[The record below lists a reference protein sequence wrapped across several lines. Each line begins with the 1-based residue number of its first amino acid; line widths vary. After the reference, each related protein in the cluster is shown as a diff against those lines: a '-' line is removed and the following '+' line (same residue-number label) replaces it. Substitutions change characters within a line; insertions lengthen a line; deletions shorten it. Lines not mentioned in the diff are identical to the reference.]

1 MMTNITYG
9 AFFSEE
15 FILDKF
21 ERLKNIKCFL
31 FDMDGTINL
40 GDEIIPGME
49 GFFDKLT
56 AAGRKYYLLT
66 NNSSRSHEH
75 YVQKMNRLGVP
86 VTRNEVLIS
95 TDAFTNWMNKKKPGA
110 KLFVLGTPQLLK
122 IIGDAGFVLT
132 NTLEEGADY
141 VVVGFDQTLTYERL
155 TIACRLIDKGV
166 PYVATHPDVRCPIE
180 DGEFIPDT
188 GAMIELIKT
197 ATGKAPEVICGKP
210 FVHMVDVAL
219 DKTGFKKEE
228 IAMVGD
234 RLATDIAFGL
244 NNDILSIMV
253 LTGEATMEDVE
264 KGSIKPDIILPH
276 AKEILNYLD

>member
-1 MMTNITYG
+1 M
-9 AFFSEE
+9 
-15 FILDKF
+15 DKF

-56 AAGRKYYLLT
+56 ATGRKYYLLT

-122 IIGDAGFVLT
+122 IIEDAGFVLT
-132 NTLEEGADY
+132 NSLEEGADY
-141 VVVGFDQTLTYERL
+141 VVVGFDQTLTYDRL

-180 DGEFIPDT
+180 GGEFIPDT

-197 ATGKAPEVICGKP
+197 ATGKSPEVICGKP
-210 FVHMVDVAL
+210 YVHMVDVAL

-253 LTGEATMEDVE
+253 LTGEATMDDVE
-264 KGSIKPDIILPH
+264 NGNIKPDIILPH